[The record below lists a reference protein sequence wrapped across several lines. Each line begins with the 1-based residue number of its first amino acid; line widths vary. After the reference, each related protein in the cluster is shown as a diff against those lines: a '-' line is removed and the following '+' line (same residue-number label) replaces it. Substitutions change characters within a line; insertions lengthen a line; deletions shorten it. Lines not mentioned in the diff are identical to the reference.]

1 MGLRS
6 FEDKLQQISAGH
18 MGASSCT
25 KPFVVQELV
34 IAAKELIVHRARLYH
49 DAKGASAA
57 SLTYGLEEYELTS
70 LTERC
75 SFATLGNAGN
85 DLTHGESG
93 LYCPRSAFSYSL
105 AGEAAQ
111 ELNVI
116 YERSFTVAGAEHEAV
131 TYLFDLTLG
140 FDFATSA

>member
-1 MGLRS
+1 
-6 FEDKLQQISAGH
+6 

-34 IAAKELIVHRARLYH
+34 IAAKELIVHRAKLYH
-49 DAKGASAA
+49 EHQRDAEASTKSSTNSTYGHEEHELA
-57 SLTYGLEEYELTS
+57 SLS
-70 LTERC
+70 ERC
-75 SFATLGNAGN
+75 SFTTLGNAGK

-93 LYCPRSAFSYSL
+93 LYCPRAAYSYSL
-105 AGEAAQ
+105 AGEAPQ

-116 YERSFTVAGAEHEAV
+116 YERTFTVAGAEHEAV

>member
-1 MGLRS
+1 
-6 FEDKLQQISAGH
+6 

-34 IAAKELIVHRARLYH
+34 IAAKELIVHRAKLYH
-49 DAKGASAA
+49 DSTT
-57 SLTYGLEEYELTS
+57 STQSSTNSTYGHEEHELTS
-70 LTERC
+70 LSERC
-75 SFATLGNAGN
+75 AFTTLGNAGK

-93 LYCPRSAFSYSL
+93 LYCPRAAYTYSL
-105 AGEAAQ
+105 AGEAPQ

-116 YERSFTVAGAEHEAV
+116 YERTFTVAGAEHEAV